1 MLTFARICSMYTE
14 KAHRHAGRT
23 SEVEKAVLE
32 RDRVRITGSSLRAR
46 HVHKPDPETA
56 ALLDSIFSDNPLLL
70 EAMRLRLAVT
80 DGRKRPISEIAHMLK
95 IPEPQAE
102 DLVLQGI
109 DTMNPSLRK

>member
-1 MLTFARICSMYTE
+1 MSKENSRRYAHIRSPVEGAVIGREKREALE
-14 KAHRHAGRT
+14 KAKRIRRT
-23 SEVEKAVLE
+23 
-32 RDRVRITGSSLRAR
+32 I

-102 DLVLQGI
+102 ALVFQGI
-109 DTMNPSLRK
+109 YTMNPSLKK